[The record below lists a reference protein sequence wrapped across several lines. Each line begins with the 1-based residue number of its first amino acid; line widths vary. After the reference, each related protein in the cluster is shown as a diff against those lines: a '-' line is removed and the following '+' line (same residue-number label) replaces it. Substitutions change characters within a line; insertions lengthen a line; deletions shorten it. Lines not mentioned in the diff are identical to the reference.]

1 MESKGDSSQI
11 IPKKTKTDLSE
22 NLESCDKTTGINTN
36 LNVNEM
42 NELSNKKKLTHGT
55 ELKKAFGEPQFDII
69 HDKNNN
75 TNCITKACDEDT
87 TNIKDSVV
95 SVNTRLEIMENSLV
109 DISNNLS
116 SILTLQDTK
125 HQVLLKEFKSFE
137 KVMKLNVRN
146 ESNDKIYETQIDE
159 KNKQIDTLRKD
170 VIRLENDIRKSEIE
184 HKKEFSTAKL
194 DFQSQISEMRIE
206 KTNFE
211 IACEKIQSV
220 MTARLHEID
229 NLRALFERRLEE
241 KDNVI
246 RNLQDR
252 IQSYLYDSNGEPWTK
267 VQRPLVSQ

>member
-1 MESKGDSSQI
+1 M
-11 IPKKTKTDLSE
+11 KK
-22 NLESCDKTTGINTN
+22 
-36 LNVNEM
+36 V
-42 NELSNKKKLTHGT
+42 
-55 ELKKAFGEPQFDII
+55 FGEPQFDIT

-75 TNCITKACDEDT
+75 TKCTTNTCDEET

-95 SVNTRLEIMENSLV
+95 SVNKRLDIMENSLV

-170 VIRLENDIRKSEIE
+170 AIRLENDISKSEIE

-206 KTNFE
+206 KTNSE
-211 IACEKIQSV
+211 IACEKI
-220 MTARLHEID
+220 
-229 NLRALFERRLEE
+229 
-241 KDNVI
+241 
-246 RNLQDR
+246 
-252 IQSYLYDSNGEPWTK
+252 
-267 VQRPLVSQ
+267 

>member
-22 NLESCDKTTGINTN
+22 NLESCDKTTGINAN

-75 TNCITKACDEDT
+75 TNCTTKACDEDT

-95 SVNTRLEIMENSLV
+95 SVNKRLDIMENSLV

-137 KVMKLNVRN
+137 KTMKLNVRN

-170 VIRLENDIRKSEIE
+170 VIRLENDIPHIKV
-184 HKKEFSTAKL
+184 KL
-194 DFQSQISEMRIE
+194 SI
-206 KTNFE
+206 T
-211 IACEKIQSV
+211 
-220 MTARLHEID
+220 
-229 NLRALFERRLEE
+229 
-241 KDNVI
+241 
-246 RNLQDR
+246 RNLVLQNLIFR
-252 IQSYLYDSNGEPWTK
+252 VKYQK
-267 VQRPLVSQ
+267 